1 MVIDAHSKC
10 IEAEDMKET
19 TAEAT
24 IQRLRA
30 MFARFGIPGISGFR
44 QWALL
49 HQQRIQGFL
58 KEEWGNAHHI
68 RSVSP
73 GIE

>member
-30 MFARFGIPGISGFR
+30 MHCATAFSMQSCAESAYQPYADGY
-44 QWALL
+44 
-49 HQQRIQGFL
+49 H
-58 KEEWGNAHHI
+58 
-68 RSVSP
+68 
-73 GIE
+73 